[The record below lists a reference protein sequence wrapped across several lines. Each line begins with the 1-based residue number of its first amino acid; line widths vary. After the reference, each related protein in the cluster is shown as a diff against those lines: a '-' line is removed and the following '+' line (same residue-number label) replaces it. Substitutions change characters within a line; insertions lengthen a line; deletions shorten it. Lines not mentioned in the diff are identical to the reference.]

1 MPLGRDAQRKDA
13 AQRMMFQSMLGGI
26 VVLALTPGAV
36 AQGVR
41 DFTRSTHTNAPL
53 TETQAAEVTLTLTD
67 AQLRPIQTWVRA
79 AGTPD
84 ASGRMVTISVR
95 GAQAGLVQPG
105 QRLRAFSVNS
115 RSQMQQGRVAKVSRI
130 DGGVLIQAELAS
142 PLAGDPPRC
151 LVEIVT
157 EAGPF
162 LSVPNVSIIEEDGQ
176 RIVYLQQLDGSH
188 VPRVIKTG
196 IQGELYTQV
205 TEGLSEND
213 EVVSVGSFFVD
224 AETKLKST
232 GGMPPMPGMDHGAMA
247 GMDHGAMPMAQPAPK
262 AVVAAGPLKLTMT
275 DPAAASTVAS
285 PMMIHVGF
293 SRPVDAAKS
302 RIDITDAKGARIAT
316 DDPMPMGR
324 DGTMV
329 MVMPGARLAP
339 GDYKVKWRT
348 IGIDATILEGDFTFK
363 VK

>member
-1 MPLGRDAQRKDA
+1 
-13 AQRMMFQSMLGGI
+13 MMLQS
-26 VVLALTPGAV
+26 VLSGVLVLAALTPAAA

-41 DFTRSTHTNAPL
+41 AFTRPVHTSAPL

-67 AQLRPIQTWVRA
+67 AVPRPIQTWVRA

-130 DGGVLIQAELAS
+130 DGGVLVQAELAS
-142 PLAGDPPRC
+142 PLAGDPSRC
-151 LVEIVT
+151 LIEIVT

-176 RIVYLQQLDGSH
+176 QIVYLRQQDGSH
-188 VPRVIKTG
+188 IPRIIKTG

-205 TEGLSEND
+205 TDGLSEND

-232 GGMPPMPGMDHGAMA
+232 GGMPPMPGMDHGSMA
-247 GMDHGAMPMAQPAPK
+247 GMDHGGMQTIQASPED
-262 AVVAAGPLKLTMT
+262 VTTAGPLKLTMT
-275 DPAAASTVAS
+275 DPAASSTVGS
-285 PMMIHVGF
+285 PMMIHVRF
-293 SRPVDAAKS
+293 NRPVDAAKS
-302 RIDITDAKGARIAT
+302 KIDITDAKGARVVT
-316 DDPMPMGR
+316 DAPIPMGR
-324 DGTMV
+324 DGTML
-329 MVMPGARLAP
+329 MVMPAARLTP

-348 IGIDATILEGDFTFK
+348 TGIDAAVLEGDFTFK